1 MLARSGVRT
10 ATAALADT
18 ALYVQERSRGWTVE
32 LLDEPG
38 VISNDFI
45 AGELGIYGTKGR
57 LARVYPYAELKLIN
71 PSPAITIM
79 PNSGVAVNSLTPSHM
94 LASEFSCSIATLYK
108 VSYWPNSIH
117 WVESGLNQYGS

>member
-1 MLARSGVRT
+1 MLARSGGRT

-18 ALYVQERSRGWTVE
+18 ALYVQEKSRGWTVE
-32 LLDEPG
+32 LLDELS

-57 LARVYPYAELKLIN
+57 LVRVYPYAELKLIN

-79 PNSGVAVNSLTPSHM
+79 PNTVFKYHPGKHSLSACRRVAWAKVPAVNAARLP
-94 LASEFSCSIATLYK
+94 A
-108 VSYWPNSIH
+108 
-117 WVESGLNQYGS
+117 